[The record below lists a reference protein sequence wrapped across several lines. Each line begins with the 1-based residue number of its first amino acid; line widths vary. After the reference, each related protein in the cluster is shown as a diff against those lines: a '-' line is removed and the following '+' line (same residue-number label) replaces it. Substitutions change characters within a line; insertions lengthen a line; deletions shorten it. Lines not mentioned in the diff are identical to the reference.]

1 MRPVTASLTLGL
13 WLLLSPPVAGETALD
28 VQLRAGQA
36 PGQVVLVIG
45 DLKGQ
50 PLTEP
55 TTAALRFLVQWV
67 KRDPAV
73 ETVPVIGAPFGRTS
87 VKALTLGL
95 PIADLVLLRETGR
108 SARIQARACTLA
120 GLAGATCP
128 LTLRLV
134 RLAPDEGWYVLA
146 VSLP

>member
-73 ETVPVIGAPFGRTS
+73 ETVPVIGYYETAGKLVTVDGLGEVDDIFERV
-87 VKALTLGL
+87 VKA
-95 PIADLVLLRETGR
+95 IE
-108 SARIQARACTLA
+108 SART
-120 GLAGATCP
+120 
-128 LTLRLV
+128 
-134 RLAPDEGWYVLA
+134 
-146 VSLP
+146 